1 MLDAMIWRM
10 LVAGEPRLAFA
21 RLGCEDYLQR
31 LTRFA
36 RFEIRYLPVNRPD
49 LLTARF
55 LSESSGSF
63 RIVLDER
70 GELLNSRQFSQL
82 IQQRQNAGTR
92 VVSLLVGPPDGWE
105 ESVRSAADLL
115 LSLSPLTL
123 QHELALVVLLEQLY
137 RGFSILAGT
146 PYHRSS

>member
-1 MLDAMIWRM
+1 VLWRL
-10 LVAGEPRLAFA
+10 LVAGEPRLPFA

-36 RFEIRYLPVNRPD
+36 RIEIRYLPVNRPD

-70 GELLNSRQFSQL
+70 GELFNSRQFSQL
-82 IQQRQNAGTR
+82 IQQRQNASSR
-92 VVSLLVGPPDGWE
+92 AVSLLVGPPDGWDD
-105 ESVRSAADLL
+105 SVRSAADLL
-115 LSLSPLTL
+115 LSLTPLTL
-123 QHELALVVLLEQLY
+123 QHEVALIVLLEQLY

-146 PYHRSS
+146 PYHRPS